1 MINTQ
6 VEQNFANFANRI
18 MAQGM
23 NIEQYLQFS
32 GMTEEA
38 MKEQMKPSTIE
49 QIKTS
54 LALDKIAKE
63 QNLEASDAEVDEE
76 IENMAKM
83 YGMELDKLK
92 DIIPESEKKAMKDE
106 IAAKKAMDY
115 IYDNRKEKAA
125 TKKKEAKKDEAAEET
140 TEA

>member
-1 MINTQ
+1 
-6 VEQNFANFANRI
+6 
-18 MAQGM
+18 
-23 NIEQYLQFS
+23 
-32 GMTEEA
+32 
-38 MKEQMKPSTIE
+38 
-49 QIKTS
+49 
-54 LALDKIAKE
+54 
-63 QNLEASDAEVDEE
+63 
-76 IENMAKM
+76 M
-83 YGMELDKLK
+83 YGTELDKLK